1 MFTTINKSEFS
12 FITVLLLWILR
23 MVLPGVIVLFIPSF
37 IALSLLFFIQY
48 RNIYLKKNFLLEF
61 FRAFNPL
68 LILSFFYLVG
78 IAITGKFYIYN
89 YKDLGELLIA
99 LVFLFFYFILIHRRQ
114 RQESFYIIYRKI
126 LLFFGVSSLIIAVFG
141 LLNFYLELYY
151 TPLISNTPFGTAI
164 NNNKNFYAL
173 FSFLG
178 IISFVPLMNRK
189 QSFRNSFAI
198 QVGILVLVFNTI
210 LSFSYEAIVIL
221 GILLFA
227 LVAFQVVT
235 LFGSKRYRILAANSR
250 LLLLASIMLLGVYF
264 VSNTSVESSSRILK
278 YVRAY
283 NYNVDKFNTDAFSI
297 ERLDYALRLY
307 DKQPFINKIFGGG
320 FHYYEAFGQK
330 YIGTE
335 GALAYANNPIVSAL
349 LYSGVLGALF
359 TLLFFIISIYYGIS
373 YLRTYPSFSLMLFT
387 VLLFTFFSVST
398 IFNGPIFL
406 FFFSLSFLIRYQ
418 EISDLII
425 DVNIEKPTSKF
436 LKENVDYFV
445 STIVFFVFS
454 PIWIIVSFAILLSD
468 GRPILFS
475 QMRVGQNGKLF
486 RLYKFRSMKNAK
498 SNTTVAAAETNRI
511 SKLGHFLRRSKID
524 ELPELFNIMR
534 GDMSFVGPRPDVP
547 GYADALKGKDK
558 DILKLKPGLTGPASL
573 KYYDEE
579 ELLAAQDDPQ
589 KYNDEVIFPD
599 KVRINLLY
607 MKNWTFWMDMKFIL
621 MTALKRP
628 FKDEDVL

>member
-12 FITVLLLWILR
+12 FIAVLLLWILR
-23 MVLPGVIVLFIPSF
+23 MVLPGVTNMFIPAF
-37 IALSLLFFIQY
+37 IALSLLFFVQY
-48 RNIYLKKNFLLEF
+48 KNIYWSKRFVMEF
-61 FRAFNPL
+61 ITAFNPL

-178 IISFVPLMNRK
+178 IISYVPLMNRK

-198 QVGILVLVFNTI
+198 QIGILVLVFNTI

-221 GILLFA
+221 GILLLA

-235 LFGSKRYRILAANSR
+235 LFGSKRYRILASNSR

-406 FFFSLSFLIRYQ
+406 FIFSLSFLIRYQ

>member
-1 MFTTINKSEFS
+1 
-12 FITVLLLWILR
+12 
-23 MVLPGVIVLFIPSF
+23 
-37 IALSLLFFIQY
+37 
-48 RNIYLKKNFLLEF
+48 
-61 FRAFNPL
+61 
-68 LILSFFYLVG
+68 
-78 IAITGKFYIYN
+78 
-89 YKDLGELLIA
+89 
-99 LVFLFFYFILIHRRQ
+99 
-114 RQESFYIIYRKI
+114 
-126 LLFFGVSSLIIAVFG
+126 
-141 LLNFYLELYY
+141 
-151 TPLISNTPFGTAI
+151 
-164 NNNKNFYAL
+164 
-173 FSFLG
+173 
-178 IISFVPLMNRK
+178 
-189 QSFRNSFAI
+189 
-198 QVGILVLVFNTI
+198 
-210 LSFSYEAIVIL
+210 
-221 GILLFA
+221 
-227 LVAFQVVT
+227 
-235 LFGSKRYRILAANSR
+235 
-250 LLLLASIMLLGVYF
+250 
-264 VSNTSVESSSRILK
+264 
-278 YVRAY
+278 
-283 NYNVDKFNTDAFSI
+283 
-297 ERLDYALRLY
+297 
-307 DKQPFINKIFGGG
+307 
-320 FHYYEAFGQK
+320 
-330 YIGTE
+330 
-335 GALAYANNPIVSAL
+335 
-349 LYSGVLGALF
+349 
-359 TLLFFIISIYYGIS
+359 
-373 YLRTYPSFSLMLFT
+373 MLFT

-406 FFFSLSFLIRYQ
+406 FIFSLSFLIRYQ